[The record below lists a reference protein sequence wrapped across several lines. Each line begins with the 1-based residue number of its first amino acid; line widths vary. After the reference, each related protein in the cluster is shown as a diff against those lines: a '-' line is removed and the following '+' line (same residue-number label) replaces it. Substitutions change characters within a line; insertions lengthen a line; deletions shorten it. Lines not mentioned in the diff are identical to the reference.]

1 MFRKIF
7 AATFFIFA
15 VTPAYATQDCASI
28 QDPTARLAC
37 FDKLYPRQA
46 EPVPAPE
53 VDEAPPQ
60 TTREIKEE
68 VITTPAPQSASEPTE
83 VVTKKS
89 PKPEKSDEK
98 KPKRGFWVFGGGEK
112 EEYKG
117 TITDLLNSDKKRMV
131 FQLDNGQIWIQQK
144 ARSLRIKKGDKV
156 TIKSATGG
164 GYMMRTDKGVSTRV
178 DPLKDN

>member
-46 EPVPAPE
+46 EPAPSPRM
-53 VDEAPPQ
+53 DEAPPQ

-68 VITTPAPQSASEPTE
+68 VIPAPTSQPAPQQTE
-83 VVTKKS
+83 VVTEKS
-89 PKPEKSDEK
+89 PKPGKIA
-98 KPKRGFWVFGGGEK
+98 FCF
-112 EEYKG
+112 
-117 TITDLLNSDKKRMV
+117 L
-131 FQLDNGQIWIQQK
+131 
-144 ARSLRIKKGDKV
+144 
-156 TIKSATGG
+156 
-164 GYMMRTDKGVSTRV
+164 
-178 DPLKDN
+178 